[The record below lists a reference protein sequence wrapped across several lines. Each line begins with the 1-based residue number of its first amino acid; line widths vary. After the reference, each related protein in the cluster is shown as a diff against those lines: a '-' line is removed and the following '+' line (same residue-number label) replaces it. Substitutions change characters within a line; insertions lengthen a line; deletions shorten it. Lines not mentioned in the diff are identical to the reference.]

1 MKKIPKELR
10 TPIFT
15 IGQTSKLFVRYM
27 DREMQALNLNKSQWR
42 IMGYLNFF
50 KTINQ
55 SELASLLGLSKAM
68 LGQIIHKFEEK
79 NWVTRKI
86 SSVDRRSYDLRLTP
100 RVKKIGNLL
109 GAIMVMES
117 DRILDGFSERE
128 KREVENY
135 LMRMTKNLE
144 ELPETPALK
153 KLRKELA
160 EELKNLEEG

>member
-1 MKKIPKELR
+1 M
-10 TPIFT
+10 PIFA
-15 IGQTSKLFVRYM
+15 INQTSKLFVSYL
-27 DREMQALNLNKSQWR
+27 DKEMKALNLNKSQWR

-79 NWVTRKI
+79 DWVTRKI
-86 SSVDRRSYDLRLTP
+86 SSVDRRSYDLTLTP
-100 RVKKIGNLL
+100 RVKKIGSLL

-153 KLRKELA
+153 KLRKDLV